1 MKNIAALI
9 AILLLLQSCQTYKTV
24 SISEI
29 TKGRKYQITLN
40 NGQLLETKCQGVA
53 DESIALRING
63 NLMNLPKSDIGKV
76 KKQKTSPLIIIGG
89 MAVAAVGVITLFNAS
104 DKESILERT
113 SGN

>member
-1 MKNIAALI
+1 MRKIPFVLALFLI
-9 AILLLLQSCQTYKTV
+9 LQSCQTYKAV

-29 TKGRKYQITLN
+29 TKGRKYQITLTK
-40 NGQLLETKCQGVA
+40 GQLLETKCQGVA

-63 NLMNLPKSDIGKV
+63 NLMNLPKSDIGQV
-76 KKQKTSPLIIIGG
+76 KKQKTSPLVIIGG
-89 MAVAAVGVITLFNAS
+89 IAVAAVGVITLFNAS